1 MTDPSVNNIIHS
13 LEKVGSGAYRRFEIF
28 NDWLELVE
36 TSLTAMPA
44 HLKSVSQHKTF
55 AEDSLEAKQLWAR
68 MRKRYHNSPSSW
80 SHLADAFGYLLES
93 TQNDFD
99 DVLGRVYM
107 TWEIGN
113 ARAGQYFTP
122 LPVAKAMAKMTLG
135 NVNDILKKQLGKAAE
150 NNPLAQALGMC
161 SLLDTDEIQ
170 MSRMMQRFL
179 MSILPVEPLRIQDPA
194 CGSGVMLLSAAA
206 EFPRWAID
214 YGFVRF
220 YGMDIDLTCARMA
233 TINMMLYEIN
243 GYSIKCALAM
253 SNSEIQSLPAPY
265 SGHYL
270 KAKVAH
276 EAGDEAT
283 VEQIAAEV
291 RQLTLLPDFSEETQT
306 PPKKSRQRHKPGQK
320 AAQSQTLLSF

>member
-1 MTDPSVNNIIHS
+1 MTDAYVNNIIHS

-36 TSLTAMPA
+36 TSLTAIPA
-44 HLKSVSQHKTF
+44 HLESVSQHKTF
-55 AEDSLEAKQLWAR
+55 AEDNPEAKQLWAR
-68 MRKRYHNSPSSW
+68 MRNRYQNSPASW
-80 SHLADAFGYLLES
+80 KHLADAFGYLLES

-107 TWEIGN
+107 AWEIGN

-122 LPVAKAMAKMTLG
+122 VPVAKVMTKMTLG
-135 NVNDILKKQLGKAAE
+135 NFNDILKKQLAKATE
-150 NNPLAQALGMC
+150 NNPLAQALGLC
-161 SLLDTDEIQ
+161 SLLDADEVQ
-170 MSRMMQRFL
+170 MSRLMQRFL
-179 MSILPVEPLRIQDPA
+179 MNILPVEPLRIQDPA

-220 YGMDIDLTCARMA
+220 YGMGIDLTCARMA
-233 TINMMLYEIN
+233 TINMMLYGIN

-253 SNSEIQSLPAPY
+253 SNSEIQSLPTPY

-291 RQLTLLPDFSEETQT
+291 RQLTLLPDFSEATQT
-306 PPKKSRQRHKPGQK
+306 PSKKSRQRHKPGQK